1 MRKITNKL
9 LEKFR
14 EYLYE
19 EEKSG
24 ATVSKYICDIK
35 KLKEYVN
42 EYADGY
48 ELDKKLIVNYKE
60 YLQNKG
66 CYKSGSINSFLVAA
80 NCFFQFMGWNDLKI
94 KTIKVQKK
102 AFMPNN
108 MDLSKE
114 EYKKLVFAA
123 EKSGKIQLAMLIQT
137 LCAIGLRVSELAF
150 ITVKSVNEGTVN
162 VYCKG
167 KERQILIPKALQ
179 MKLLYYIHKN
189 GTKSGVVFCTRSGKP
204 INRSNIW
211 REMKALCK
219 EAGVEQEK
227 VFPHNLRHLFAKTF
241 YSTCKDIA
249 RLADILGHSSIETTR
264 VYIMTTSREYQ
275 KHMDSMD
282 LVIGT

>member
-1 MRKITNKL
+1 MRTVTNKL
-9 LEKFR
+9 VEKFR

-19 EEKSG
+19 EEKSN

-35 KLKEYVN
+35 KLKEYAN
-42 EYADGY
+42 GH
-48 ELDKKLIVNYKE
+48 ELDKKLIVSYKE

-66 CYKSGSINSFLVAA
+66 CYKSGSINSVLVAA

-108 MDLSKE
+108 MDLSKA
-114 EYKKLVFAA
+114 EYKKLVAAA

-179 MKLLYYIHKN
+179 IKLLYYIHKN
-189 GTKSGVVFCTRSGKP
+189 GTKNGVVFCTRSGKP

-211 REMKALCK
+211 REMKSLCK

-241 YSTCKDIA
+241 YNTCKDIA
-249 RLADILGHSSIETTR
+249 KLADILGHSSIETTR
-264 VYIMTTSREYQ
+264 VYIMTTSKEYQ
-275 KHMDSMD
+275 KHMDEMD
-282 LVIGT
+282 FVVGT

>member
-1 MRKITNKL
+1 MRTITNKL
-9 LEKFR
+9 IEKFR

-19 EEKSG
+19 EEKSN

-35 KLKEYVN
+35 KLKEYAN
-42 EYADGY
+42 GQ
-48 ELDKKLIVNYKE
+48 ELDKKLIVGYKE

-108 MDLSKE
+108 MDLSKA
-114 EYKKLVFAA
+114 EYKKLVAAA

-189 GTKSGVVFCTRSGKP
+189 GTKNGVVFHTRSGKP

-211 REMKALCK
+211 REMKSLCQ

-241 YSTCKDIA
+241 YNTCKDIA
-249 RLADILGHSSIETTR
+249 KLADILGHSSIETTR

-275 KHMDSMD
+275 KHMDEMD
-282 LVIGT
+282 LVVGT

>member
-1 MRKITNKL
+1 MRTVTNKL
-9 LEKFR
+9 VEKFR

-19 EEKSG
+19 EEKSN

-35 KLKEYVN
+35 KLKEYAN
-42 EYADGY
+42 GH
-48 ELDKKLIVNYKE
+48 ELDKKLIVSYKE

-108 MDLSKE
+108 MDLSKA
-114 EYKKLVFAA
+114 EYKKLVAAA

-179 MKLLYYIHKN
+179 IKLLYYIHKN
-189 GTKSGVVFCTRSGKP
+189 GTKNGVVFRTRNGKP

-211 REMKALCK
+211 REMKSLCQ

-227 VFPHNLRHLFAKTF
+227 VFPHNLRHLFVKTF
-241 YSTCKDIA
+241 YNTCKDIA
-249 RLADILGHSSIETTR
+249 KLVDILGHSSIETTR

-275 KHMDSMD
+275 KHMDEMD
-282 LVIGT
+282 LVVGT

>member
-1 MRKITNKL
+1 MRTITNKL
-9 LEKFR
+9 IEKFR

-19 EEKSG
+19 EEKSN

-35 KLKEYVN
+35 KLKEYAN
-42 EYADGY
+42 GQ
-48 ELDKKLIVNYKE
+48 ELDKKLIVGYKE

-80 NCFFQFMGWNDLKI
+80 NCLFQFMGWNDLKI

-108 MDLSKE
+108 MDLSKA
-114 EYKKLVFAA
+114 EYKKLVAAA

-189 GTKSGVVFCTRSGKP
+189 GTKNGVVFHTRSGKP

-211 REMKALCK
+211 REMKSLCQ

-241 YSTCKDIA
+241 YNTCKDIA
-249 RLADILGHSSIETTR
+249 KLADILGHSSIETTR

-275 KHMDSMD
+275 KHMDEMD
-282 LVIGT
+282 LVLGT

>member
-1 MRKITNKL
+1 MRTVTNKL
-9 LEKFR
+9 VEKFR

-19 EEKSG
+19 EEKSN
-24 ATVSKYICDIK
+24 AIVSKYICDIK
-35 KLKEYVN
+35 KLKEYAN
-42 EYADGY
+42 GH
-48 ELDKKLIVNYKE
+48 ELDKKLIVSYKE

-108 MDLSKE
+108 MDLSKA
-114 EYKKLVFAA
+114 EYKKLVAAA

-179 MKLLYYIHKN
+179 IKLLYYIHKN
-189 GTKSGVVFCTRSGKP
+189 GTKNGVVFRTRNGKP

-211 REMKALCK
+211 REMKSLCQ

-241 YSTCKDIA
+241 YNTCKDIA
-249 RLADILGHSSIETTR
+249 KLADILGHSSIETTR

-275 KHMDSMD
+275 KHMDEMD
-282 LVIGT
+282 LVVGT

>member
-1 MRKITNKL
+1 MRTVTNKL
-9 LEKFR
+9 VEKFR

-19 EEKSG
+19 EEKSN
-24 ATVSKYICDIK
+24 AIVSKYICDIK
-35 KLKEYVN
+35 KLKEYAN
-42 EYADGY
+42 GH
-48 ELDKKLIVNYKE
+48 ELDKKLIVSYKE

-94 KTIKVQKK
+94 KTIKMQKK

-108 MDLSKE
+108 MDLSKA
-114 EYKKLVFAA
+114 EYKKLVAAA

-167 KERQILIPKALQ
+167 KEGQILIPKALQ
-179 MKLLYYIHKN
+179 IKLLYYIHKN
-189 GTKSGVVFCTRSGKP
+189 GTKNGVVFRTRNGKP

-211 REMKALCK
+211 REMKSLCQ

-241 YSTCKDIA
+241 YNTCKDIA
-249 RLADILGHSSIETTR
+249 KLADILGHSSIETTR

-275 KHMDSMD
+275 KHMDEMD
-282 LVIGT
+282 LVVGT

>member
-1 MRKITNKL
+1 MRKVTSKL
-9 LEKFR
+9 VEKFR
-14 EYLYE
+14 EYLFE
-19 EEKSG
+19 EEKSD

-35 KLKEYVN
+35 KLKEYAN
-42 EYADGY
+42 GQ
-48 ELDKKLIVNYKE
+48 ELDKKLIVSYKE

-108 MDLSKE
+108 MDLSKT
-114 EYKKLVFAA
+114 EYKKLVAAA
-123 EKSGKIQLAMLIQT
+123 EKSGKIQLSMLIQT

-179 MKLLYYIHKN
+179 IKLLYYIHKN
-189 GTKSGVVFCTRSGKP
+189 GTKNGVVFCTRSGKP

-211 REMKALCK
+211 REMKSLCK

-241 YSTCKDIA
+241 YNTCKDIA
-249 RLADILGHSSIETTR
+249 TLADILRHSSIETTR
-264 VYIMTTSREYQ
+264 VYIMTTSKEYQ
-275 KHMDSMD
+275 KHMDEMN
-282 LVIGT
+282 LVVVT

>member
-1 MRKITNKL
+1 MRTVTNKL
-9 LEKFR
+9 VEKFR

-19 EEKSG
+19 EEKSN

-35 KLKEYVN
+35 KLKEYAN
-42 EYADGY
+42 GH
-48 ELDKKLIVNYKE
+48 ELDKKLIVSYKE

-66 CYKSGSINSFLVAA
+66 CYKSGSINSFPVAA

-108 MDLSKE
+108 MDLSKA
-114 EYKKLVFAA
+114 EYKKLVVAA

-179 MKLLYYIHKN
+179 IKLLYYIHKN
-189 GTKSGVVFCTRSGKP
+189 GTKNGVVFRTRNGKP

-211 REMKALCK
+211 REMKSLCQ

-241 YSTCKDIA
+241 YNTCKDIA
-249 RLADILGHSSIETTR
+249 KLADILGHSNIETTR

-275 KHMDSMD
+275 KHMDEMD
-282 LVIGT
+282 LVVGT

>member
-1 MRKITNKL
+1 MRTVTNKL
-9 LEKFR
+9 VEKFR

-19 EEKSG
+19 EEKSN

-35 KLKEYVN
+35 KLKEYAN
-42 EYADGY
+42 GH
-48 ELDKKLIVNYKE
+48 ELDKKLIVSYKE

-108 MDLSKE
+108 MDLSKA
-114 EYKKLVFAA
+114 EYKKLVAAA

-179 MKLLYYIHKN
+179 IKLLYYIHKKKKKN
-189 GTKSGVVFCTRSGKP
+189 GVVFCTRSGKP

-211 REMKALCK
+211 REMKSLCK

-241 YSTCKDIA
+241 YNTCKDIA
-249 RLADILGHSSIETTR
+249 KLADILGHSSIETTR
-264 VYIMTTSREYQ
+264 VYIMTTSKEYQ
-275 KHMDSMD
+275 KHMDEMD
-282 LVIGT
+282 FVVGT

>member
-1 MRKITNKL
+1 MRTVTNKL
-9 LEKFR
+9 VEKFR

-19 EEKSG
+19 EEKSN

-35 KLKEYVN
+35 KLKEYAN
-42 EYADGY
+42 GH
-48 ELDKKLIVNYKE
+48 ELDKKLIVSYKE
-60 YLQNKG
+60 YLQNNG

-108 MDLSKE
+108 MDLSKA
-114 EYKKLVFAA
+114 EYKKLVAAA

-179 MKLLYYIHKN
+179 IKLLYYIHKN
-189 GTKSGVVFCTRSGKP
+189 GTKNGVVFCTRSGKP

-211 REMKALCK
+211 REMKSLCK

-241 YSTCKDIA
+241 YNTCKDIA
-249 RLADILGHSSIETTR
+249 KLADILGHSSIETTR
-264 VYIMTTSREYQ
+264 VYIMTTSKEYQ
-275 KHMDSMD
+275 KHMDEMD
-282 LVIGT
+282 FVVGT

>member
-1 MRKITNKL
+1 MRTVTNKL
-9 LEKFR
+9 VEKFR

-19 EEKSG
+19 EEKSN

-35 KLKEYVN
+35 KLKEYAN
-42 EYADGY
+42 GH
-48 ELDKKLIVNYKE
+48 ELDKKLIVSYKE

-94 KTIKVQKK
+94 KTRKVQKK

-108 MDLSKE
+108 MDLSKA
-114 EYKKLVFAA
+114 EYKKLVAAA

-179 MKLLYYIHKN
+179 IKLLYYIHKN
-189 GTKSGVVFCTRSGKP
+189 GTKNGVVFRTRSGKP

-211 REMKALCK
+211 REMKSLCK

-241 YSTCKDIA
+241 YNTCKDIA
-249 RLADILGHSSIETTR
+249 KLADILGHSSIETTR

-275 KHMDSMD
+275 KHMDEMD
-282 LVIGT
+282 LVVVT

>member
-1 MRKITNKL
+1 MRTVTNKL
-9 LEKFR
+9 VEKFR

-19 EEKSG
+19 EEKSN

-35 KLKEYVN
+35 KLKEYAN
-42 EYADGY
+42 GH
-48 ELDKKLIVNYKE
+48 ELDKKLIVSYKE

-108 MDLSKE
+108 MDLSKA
-114 EYKKLVFAA
+114 EYKKLVAAA

-179 MKLLYYIHKN
+179 IKLLYYIHKN
-189 GTKSGVVFCTRSGKP
+189 GTKNGVVFCTRSGKP

-211 REMKALCK
+211 REMKSLCK

-241 YSTCKDIA
+241 YNTCKDIA
-249 RLADILGHSSIETTR
+249 KLADILGHSSIETTR
-264 VYIMTTSREYQ
+264 VYIMTTSKEYQ
-275 KHMDSMD
+275 KHMDEMD
-282 LVIGT
+282 FVVGT

>member
-1 MRKITNKL
+1 MRTITNKL
-9 LEKFR
+9 IEKFR

-19 EEKSG
+19 EEKSN

-35 KLKEYVN
+35 KLKEYAN
-42 EYADGY
+42 GQ
-48 ELDKKLIVNYKE
+48 ELDKKLIVGYKE

-108 MDLSKE
+108 MDLSKA
-114 EYKKLVFAA
+114 EYKKLVAAA

-189 GTKSGVVFCTRSGKP
+189 GTKNGVVFHTRSGKP

-211 REMKALCK
+211 REMKSLCQ
-219 EAGVEQEK
+219 EAGVEEEK

-241 YSTCKDIA
+241 YNTCKDIA
-249 RLADILGHSSIETTR
+249 KLADILGHSSIETTR

-275 KHMDSMD
+275 KHMDEMD
-282 LVIGT
+282 LVVGT

>member
-1 MRKITNKL
+1 MRTVTNKL
-9 LEKFR
+9 VEKFR

-19 EEKSG
+19 EEKSN
-24 ATVSKYICDIK
+24 ATVSKYICDIR
-35 KLKEYVN
+35 KLKEYAN
-42 EYADGY
+42 GH
-48 ELDKKLIVNYKE
+48 ELDKKLIVSYKE

-108 MDLSKE
+108 MDLSKT
-114 EYKKLVFAA
+114 EYKKLVAAA

-137 LCAIGLRVSELAF
+137 FCAIALRVSELAF

-167 KERQILIPKALQ
+167 KEGQILIPKALQ
-179 MKLLYYIHKN
+179 IKLLYYIHKN
-189 GTKSGVVFCTRSGKP
+189 GTKNGVVFRTRNGKP

-211 REMKALCK
+211 REMKSLCQ

-241 YSTCKDIA
+241 YNTCKDIA
-249 RLADILGHSSIETTR
+249 KLVDILGHSSIETTR
-264 VYIMTTSREYQ
+264 VYFEFPHFLITN
-275 KHMDSMD
+275 
-282 LVIGT
+282 VI

>member
-1 MRKITNKL
+1 MRTITNKL
-9 LEKFR
+9 IEKFR

-19 EEKSG
+19 EEKSN

-35 KLKEYVN
+35 KLKEYAN
-42 EYADGY
+42 GQ
-48 ELDKKLIVNYKE
+48 ELDKKLIVGYKE

-80 NCFFQFMGWNDLKI
+80 NCLFQFMGWNDLKI

-108 MDLSKE
+108 MDLSKA
-114 EYKKLVFAA
+114 EYKKLVAAA

-189 GTKSGVVFCTRSGKP
+189 GTKNGVVFHTRSGKP

-211 REMKALCK
+211 REMKSLCQ

-241 YSTCKDIA
+241 YNTCKDIA
-249 RLADILGHSSIETTR
+249 KLADILGHSSIETTR

-275 KHMDSMD
+275 KHMDEMD
-282 LVIGT
+282 LVVGT

>member
-1 MRKITNKL
+1 MRTVTNKL
-9 LEKFR
+9 VEKFR

-19 EEKSG
+19 EEKSN

-35 KLKEYVN
+35 KLKEYAN
-42 EYADGY
+42 GH
-48 ELDKKLIVNYKE
+48 ELDKKLIVSYKE

-108 MDLSKE
+108 MDLSKA
-114 EYKKLVFAA
+114 EYKKLVAAA

-179 MKLLYYIHKN
+179 IKLLYYIHKN
-189 GTKSGVVFCTRSGKP
+189 GTKNGVVFRTRNGKP

-211 REMKALCK
+211 REMKSLCQ

-241 YSTCKDIA
+241 YNTCKDIA
-249 RLADILGHSSIETTR
+249 KLADILGHSSIETTR

-275 KHMDSMD
+275 KHMDEMD
-282 LVIGT
+282 LVVGT

>member
-1 MRKITNKL
+1 MRTVTNKL
-9 LEKFR
+9 VEKFR

-19 EEKSG
+19 EEKSN

-35 KLKEYVN
+35 KLKEYAN
-42 EYADGY
+42 GH
-48 ELDKKLIVNYKE
+48 ELDKKLIVSYKE

-66 CYKSGSINSFLVAA
+66 CYKSGSINSFPVAA

-108 MDLSKE
+108 MDLSKA
-114 EYKKLVFAA
+114 EYKKLVVAA

-179 MKLLYYIHKN
+179 IKLLYYIHKN
-189 GTKSGVVFCTRSGKP
+189 GTKNGVVFRTRNGKP

-211 REMKALCK
+211 REMKSLCQ

-227 VFPHNLRHLFAKTF
+227 VFPHNLRHLFVKTF
-241 YSTCKDIA
+241 YNTCKDIA
-249 RLADILGHSSIETTR
+249 KLVDILGHSSIETTR

-275 KHMDSMD
+275 KHMDEMD
-282 LVIGT
+282 LVVGT